1 MQGEEPLAPFAAKVC
16 LREASSWMMKPTLA
30 LKSLL
35 GEPGRELDGSAN
47 PEDRLNGSAV
57 NSMCKSCF
65 HTPDNLPT
73 QLSTTGEGIT
83 ARGTHP

>member
-1 MQGEEPLAPFAAKVC
+1 
-16 LREASSWMMKPTLA
+16 
-30 LKSLL
+30 
-35 GEPGRELDGSAN
+35 
-47 PEDRLNGSAV
+47 V